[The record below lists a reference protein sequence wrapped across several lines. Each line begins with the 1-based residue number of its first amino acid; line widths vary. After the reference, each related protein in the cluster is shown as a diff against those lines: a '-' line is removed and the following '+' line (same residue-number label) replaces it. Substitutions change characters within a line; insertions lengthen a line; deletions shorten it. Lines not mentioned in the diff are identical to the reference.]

1 MFLPSLMKLEFGKV
15 LPCLISAAPQVVS
28 NLLKM
33 ESFSLF
39 SLNFERKIELAKS
52 LTFSFCWKKMP
63 VTFGFKLTIY

>member
-52 LTFSFCWKKMP
+52 LTFFFC
-63 VTFGFKLTIY
+63 